1 MKILKGKTFAKVYAE
16 LLYQLNHKY
25 EYQVNARGT
34 SSREIQDIA
43 FTIEDPTSNLY
54 KCEPRSSQEKYIAA
68 ELLFYFSGSNQ
79 LNWINKFAK
88 FWNQVANKD
97 WTVNS
102 AYGKLIF
109 VDQNKFGITEYQWAL
124 GRLLEDKDTR
134 QSLMHFNKPEHQDP
148 STKDFVCTKDAVFSI
163 RDNKLSLTL
172 SMRSND
178 AIWGTPTDVAF
189 FTVLQQQM
197 LRHVQTKYPE
207 VTLGSYTHV
216 VNSLHV
222 YNRHYELL
230 DEMLKHQFVDHA
242 IPTLDCDLVDMTG
255 KALEH
260 ITKSYER
267 VEQGTATL
275 NPLDIFESLFMEFV
289 TTNINH

>member
-1 MKILKGKTFAKVYAE
+1 MKILTNKTFALAYAE
-16 LLYQLNHKY
+16 LLFQLYKNY
-25 EYQVNARGT
+25 EHEVKTRGT
-34 SSREIQDIA
+34 SSREIQNFA

-109 VDQNKFGITEYQWAL
+109 VDQNKFGLTEYQWAL
-124 GRLLEDKDTR
+124 DKLLQDKDTR
-134 QSLMHFNKPEHQDP
+134 QALMHFNKPEHQNP
-148 STKDFVCTKDAVFSI
+148 ETRDFVCTKDAVFSI
-163 RDNKLSLTL
+163 RENKLNLTL

-207 VTLGSYTHV
+207 VTLGSYTHI

-222 YNRHYELL
+222 YDRHYVLL
-230 DEMLKHQFVDHA
+230 EEMLKHEFHDHGTP
-242 IPTLDCDLVDMTG
+242 ILDCDMVDMTG
-255 KALEH
+255 TALPH
-260 ITKSYER
+260 IKGNYEQ
-267 VEQGTATL
+267 VER
-275 NPLDIFESLFMEFV
+275 NKIVVPLFDSLLMGYV
-289 TTNINH
+289 ATNINKK

>member
-1 MKILKGKTFAKVYAE
+1 MKILNSKTFSQAYAE
-16 LLYQLNHKY
+16 LLYQLQNNY
-25 EYQVNARGT
+25 EYKVETRGT
-34 SSREIQDIA
+34 SSREIQDFA
-43 FTIEDPTSNLY
+43 FTLEDPTSNLY
-54 KCEPRSSQEKYIAA
+54 KCTPRSSQEKYIAA

-109 VDQNKFGITEYQWAL
+109 VDKNRFGITEYQWAL
-124 GRLLEDKDTR
+124 DKLLQDKDTR

-148 STKDFVCTKDAVFSI
+148 ETRDFVCTKDAVFSI
-163 RDNKLSLTL
+163 RENRLNLTL

-197 LRHVQTKYPE
+197 LRAVQVKYPE
-207 VTLGSYTHV
+207 VVLGTYTHI
-216 VNSLHV
+216 VNSMHV
-222 YNRHYELL
+222 YDRHFELL
-230 DEMLKHQFVDHA
+230 DNMLKHPFTDHGT
-242 IPTLDCDLVDMTG
+242 PLLDCDMVDVTG
-255 KALEH
+255 IALEH
-260 ITKSYER
+260 ITLNYNLVER
-267 VEQGTATL
+267 DEKTI
-275 NPLDIFESLFMEFV
+275 PLAGSKFMDYV
-289 TTNINH
+289 TSHINK